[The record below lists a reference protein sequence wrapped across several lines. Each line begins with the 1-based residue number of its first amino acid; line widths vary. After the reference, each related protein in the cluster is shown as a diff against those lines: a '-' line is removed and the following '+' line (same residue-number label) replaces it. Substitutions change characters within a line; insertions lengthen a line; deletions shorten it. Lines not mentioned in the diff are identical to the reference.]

1 MIDGKYFERIC
12 GEFIFIFLAFIVY
25 VFIYNSK
32 NYKKTKI
39 ILFTYVI
46 VLSILSYLFRPFC
59 VIDLTNLQ
67 GYLKPYYSHLTW
79 NQMVDN
85 MLNTPD
91 FARYFYFFLIAKTGD
106 PNLLQTFVTTIVYS
120 IIFYTIY
127 DYSKLKNYD
136 TKVVAKTVFLFMMF
150 GQYIDLISGIRS
162 TTAFALFYFCIYR
175 EFFQN
180 KSILINIPLYLLS
193 FGFHIA
199 VVPAI
204 GIRLLFLIFQK
215 EQNFIKKLLN
225 FLIFILIV
233 AIGLKYGGYIL
244 EATSNKANI
253 YLSTSVYTTVNGYI
267 ISLMNLI
274 ILIYLFFINNKFFNE
289 YKIKEKANN
298 NYLKLIILYFLIVF
312 AFCFE
317 YSIFH
322 RYIILLSMLMLPL
335 ISNSFNYIV
344 LKEEKCMKFV
354 FSRIGFIYIIL
365 LFCMSLFSFTL
376 GDMKLLQFFN

>member
-12 GEFIFIFLAFIVY
+12 GEFIFILLAFIVY

-225 FLIFILIV
+225 FLIFIFSS
-233 AIGLKYGGYIL
+233 GGN
-244 EATSNKANI
+244 S
-253 YLSTSVYTTVNGYI
+253 LST
-267 ISLMNLI
+267 
-274 ILIYLFFINNKFFNE
+274 
-289 YKIKEKANN
+289 
-298 NYLKLIILYFLIVF
+298 
-312 AFCFE
+312 
-317 YSIFH
+317 
-322 RYIILLSMLMLPL
+322 
-335 ISNSFNYIV
+335 
-344 LKEEKCMKFV
+344 
-354 FSRIGFIYIIL
+354 
-365 LFCMSLFSFTL
+365 
-376 GDMKLLQFFN
+376 

>member
-1 MIDGKYFERIC
+1 MVDGKYFERIC
-12 GEFIFIFLAFIVY
+12 GEFIFILAAFVVYFL
-25 VFIYNSK
+25 IYNSK

-39 ILFTYVI
+39 ILLIYVI
-46 VLSILSYLFRPFC
+46 ILSILSYLFRPFC

-67 GYLKPYYSHLTW
+67 GYLKPYYSYLTW
-79 NQMVDN
+79 NQMIEN
-85 MLNTPD
+85 MMNTPD
-91 FARYFYFFLIAKTGD
+91 FARYFYFYIIAKIGD

-162 TTAFALFYFCIYR
+162 TTAFALFYFCVYR
-175 EFFQN
+175 EFFQK

-215 EQNFIKKLLN
+215 EKIFIKKILN
-225 FLIFILIV
+225 FVIFSLIV
-233 AIGLKYGGYIL
+233 IVGFKYGGYIL

-253 YLSTSVYTTVNGYI
+253 YLNTSVYTTLNGYI
-267 ISLMNLI
+267 ISLMNLVV
-274 ILIYLFFINNKFFNE
+274 LIYLFFINNKFLVETKKKVNS
-289 YKIKEKANN
+289 
-298 NYLKLIILYFLIVF
+298 NYLKLIVLYFLIVF
-312 AFCFE
+312 VFCFE

-335 ISNSFNYIV
+335 ISNSFSYIV
-344 LKEEKCMKFV
+344 SKEEKCTKFV
-354 FSRIGFIYIIL
+354 FSKTGFTYIVL
-365 LFCMSLFSFTL
+365 LFFMSLVSFTL